1 MDKIKY
7 EKTKKNLISY
17 RIISYNF
24 KEKHIL
30 LSCISFLSYK
40 MQEMIK
46 KILSLIDITFFDLG
60 RQFKWSYL
68 PPLMIYVAA
77 GISGITGIV
86 GTFFVKDYLNLS
98 AAFLAS
104 LGFWAGIPWALKM
117 PLGHLVDLI
126 WNKKNYMVF
135 VGAALISLSLLIMYG
150 LIIHTEKMS
159 SIIKIETWFVISVLL
174 APIGYVVQDVVAD
187 AMTVEAVPM
196 VDDNGQKFSK
206 KEIKIMHTTMQ
217 TLGRFAIIGGT
228 VMVALVNVILFA
240 DADNLKQTEKIHLYG
255 SIYIYALFIPFVS
268 VIGVFLATYLK
279 KQKIKKLSKK
289 GISEDQDYTK
299 HKKTSINWWILI
311 GSLVFVIFTLSI
323 GLFKVPY
330 AQEIVFIG
338 SMTIIIFLMSKLI
351 KELPQNL
358 RFTVIGTAII
368 IFIFRAMPGPGP
380 GLTWF
385 EIDELNFN
393 EQFFSILS
401 LLASILTL
409 VGIILLRP
417 FMAKNSIAKI
427 IVILSIA
434 GSILF
439 IPSVGMYY
447 GFHNWTSS
455 LTNGVVDAKFIAI
468 INTALESPLGQV
480 SMIPLL
486 AWIAKNA
493 PSHLKAT
500 FFAVFAS
507 FTNLALS
514 ASALGTKYINEIYI
528 VTREV
533 KDKVTN
539 SILSNAD
546 YSELGFILI
555 TVTVLTLIVPI
566 LFVLIIQK
574 TKYNTS
580 E

>member
-1 MDKIKY
+1 MISKI
-7 EKTKKNLISY
+7 I
-17 RIISYNF
+17 NF
-24 KEKHIL
+24 L
-30 LSCISFLSYK
+30 DNTFL
-40 MQEMIK
+40 
-46 KILSLIDITFFDLG
+46 DLG

-68 PPLMIYVAA
+68 PPLMIYTAA
-77 GISGITGIV
+77 GISGLTGIV

-104 LGFWAGIPWALKM
+104 LAFWAGIPWALKM

-126 WNKKNYMVF
+126 WKKKNYMVF
-135 VGAALISLSLLIMYG
+135 FGAGLIGLSLIIMHG
-150 LIIHTEKMS
+150 LIIHTEFMARIFS
-159 SIIKIETWFVISVLL
+159 VETWFVISVIL
-174 APIGYVVQDVVAD
+174 APVGYVVQDVVAD
-187 AMTVEAVPM
+187 AMTVEAVPLT
-196 VDDNGQKFSK
+196 DDQGNEYSK
-206 KEIKIMHTTMQ
+206 DHVKVMHTTMQ

-228 VMVALVNVILFA
+228 VLVALANVILFSNV
-240 DADNLKQTEKIHLYG
+240 DNLEQTEKIQLYG
-255 SIYIYALFIPFVS
+255 SIYIYALIIPIVS
-268 VIGVFLATYLK
+268 VLGVFLASYLRRK
-279 KQKIKKLSKK
+279 KIKILELQGLRLKEEIEGDK
-289 GISEDQDYTK
+289 TK
-299 HKKTSINWWILI
+299 VNWWILG
-311 GSLVFVIFTLSI
+311 GSLIFVIFTLGI
-323 GLFKVPY
+323 GSFNVPF

-338 SMTIIIFLMSKLI
+338 SVIIILFLMFKLI
-351 KELPQNL
+351 KELPENL
-358 RFTVIGTAII
+358 RLTIVGTAVI

-385 EIDELNFN
+385 EIDELQFN
-393 EQFFSILS
+393 EQFFSVLS

-409 VGIILLRP
+409 AGIVLLRP

-439 IPSVGMYY
+439 LPSVGMYY
-447 GFHNWTSS
+447 GFHNWTAS
-455 LTNGVVDAKFIAI
+455 LTGGIVDAKFIAL
-468 INTALESPLGQV
+468 INTAIESPLGQV

-514 ASALGTKYINEIYI
+514 ASSLGTKYLNQVFI

-533 KDKVTN
+533 KDKVSGEIQTT
-539 SILSNAD
+539 AD
-546 YSELGFILI
+546 YSELGILLI
-555 TVTVLTLIVPI
+555 AVTLLTLIMPI
-566 LFVLIIQK
+566 LFVFIINNS
-574 TKYNTS
+574 KYKTS

>member
-1 MDKIKY
+1 MV
-7 EKTKKNLISY
+7 
-17 RIISYNF
+17 
-24 KEKHIL
+24 
-30 LSCISFLSYK
+30 
-40 MQEMIK
+40 
-46 KILSLIDITFFDLG
+46 
-60 RQFKWSYL
+60 
-68 PPLMIYVAA
+68 YVAA
-77 GISGITGIV
+77 GISGLTGIV

-98 AAFLAS
+98 AAFLAG

-126 WNKKNYMVF
+126 WERKNYMVYL
-135 VGAALISLSLLIMYG
+135 GATLIALSLIIMYG
-150 LIIHTEKMS
+150 LIIHTENMS
-159 SIIKIETWFVISVLL
+159 EIFSVETWFVISVIL
-174 APIGYVVQDVVAD
+174 APVGYVVQDVVAD
-187 AMTVEAVPM
+187 AMTVEAVPL
-196 VDDNGQKFSK
+196 VDEQGMDYSK
-206 KEIKIMHTTMQ
+206 DQVKIMHTTMQ

-228 VMVALVNVILFA
+228 VLVALANVILFRDVESLEQA
-240 DADNLKQTEKIHLYG
+240 EKINLYG
-255 SIYIYALFIPFVS
+255 SIYIYALIIPLVS
-268 VIGVFLATYLK
+268 ILGVVLANYLRQK
-279 KQKIKKLSKK
+279 KIDILKSKGVEFK
-289 GISEDQDYTK
+289 DERGNEK
-299 HKKTSINWWILI
+299 AEINWWILG
-311 GSLVFVIFTLSI
+311 GSLIFVIFTLSI
-323 GLFKVPY
+323 GSFNVPF

-338 SMTIIIFLMSKLI
+338 SVIIILFLMFKLI
-351 KELPQNL
+351 KELPEEL
-358 RFTVIGTAII
+358 RLTIVGTAVI

-385 EIDELNFN
+385 EIDQLGFN

-409 VGIILLRP
+409 AGIVLLRP

-434 GSILF
+434 GAFLF
-439 IPSVGMYY
+439 LPSVGMYY

-455 LTNGVVDAKFIAI
+455 LTGGLVDAKFIAL

-514 ASALGTKYINEIYI
+514 ASALGTKYLNEIFT

-533 KDKVTN
+533 KDKVSGEIQTT
-539 SILSNAD
+539 AD
-546 YSELGFILI
+546 YSELGILLI
-555 TVTVLTLIVPI
+555 VVTLLTLILPI
-566 LFVLIIQK
+566 FFVFIINK
-574 TKYNTS
+574 SKYKTS